1 MIDEDQVTYEQVR
14 PETSRGHYLLEI
26 FGILCF
32 ALLALL
38 IAVEIYGGF
47 SASVICGSRRSC

>member
-1 MIDEDQVTYEQVR
+1 MIDEDQVTYERVR

-26 FGILCF
+26 IGILCF

-38 IAVEIYGGF
+38 ITVELYGG
-47 SASVICGSRRSC
+47 SPLR